1 MNRIAILLKQNRQM
15 FHTADLGLLWEI
27 ENKNSLLTFIKR
39 YVKKKILFRVHKGFY
54 TVKPIEEINPIELGL
69 GYLHRYAYLSTEYV
83 LAESGVIGQQIDKI
97 TFVSNISRRFRL
109 AKHEY
114 VVRKMSDKYL
124 YNDIGVER
132 VRDINKATIER
143 AVVDLHYF
151 NPKAYIDNKQLIDWD
166 KVKYIQREVG
176 I

>member
-83 LAESGVIGQQIDKI
+83 LAESGVISQQIDKI
-97 TFVSNISRRFRL
+97 TFVSNISKRFTL

-114 VVRKMSDKYL
+114 VVRKMSDKFL
-124 YNDIGVER
+124 YSDVGLEKI
-132 VRDINKATIER
+132 RDINRATVER
-143 AVVDLHYF
+143 AVVDLLYF
-151 NPKAYIDNKQLIDWD
+151 NPKAYFDNRALINWD
-166 KVKYIQREVG
+166 RVYQIQKEIG
-176 I
+176 L